1 MLSKNLVT
9 VMQFL
14 NFSPAFRPRNR
25 KTGITDPN
33 FLNFLKR
40 AAILIGSLCFVA
52 LSICAETP
60 QDRDKKAGLEVIAP
74 EEAGWSS
81 KKLEEAKAF
90 AEKINSAAVMVLYD
104 GKVFISWGNVTTKY
118 PIHSIRKPFL
128 SALYGIYWGRGKINL
143 KASLE
148 ELKIDDIPP
157 ALTQEEKKAS
167 VEDLLKSRSGVYHEA
182 AAESRDM
189 IGARPARGSHPHD
202 TFYYYN
208 NWDFNALG
216 TIFEQVTGAKIFEAF
231 QKEIAEPIGMEDFS
245 LNDCRYSYEE
255 DKSKHPAY
263 NFRMTARDMA
273 RFGLLYLRKG
283 NWNGRQIIPPEWI
296 EKSTKPYS
304 VVSEELGVGYGY
316 MWNVVLPGLGFSN
329 IVFDGKGGFYHT
341 GVGIHTL
348 SVLPEQKL
356 VYVYRYDTDGE
367 FQDPGEAT
375 VQLVAMIMNAR
386 LWK

>member
-1 MLSKNLVT
+1 MHSL
-9 VMQFL
+9 Q
-14 NFSPAFRPRNR
+14 R
-25 KTGITDPN
+25 KART
-33 FLNFLKR
+33 FKR
-40 AAILIGSLCFVA
+40 AAILIESLCLAV
-52 LSICAETP
+52 LSIYAEAP
-60 QDRDKKAGLEVIAP
+60 QVRDKTAGLEVISP
-74 EEAGWSS
+74 EDAGWSS

-90 AEKINSAAVMVLYD
+90 AEQVNSAAVMVLYD
-104 GKVFISWGNVTTKY
+104 GKVFISWGNVATKY
-118 PIHSIRKPFL
+118 SIHSIRKPLL

-143 KASLE
+143 SATLE

-157 ALTQEEKKAS
+157 VLTPEEKKAT

-189 IGARPARGSHPHD
+189 VEARPARGSHPHD

-208 NWDFNALG
+208 NWDFNVLG

-231 QKEIAEPIGMEDFS
+231 KKEIAEPIGMEDFS
-245 LNDCRYSYEE
+245 LDDCRYSYEE
-255 DKSKHPAY
+255 NKSKHPAY

-283 NWNGRQIIPPEWI
+283 NWNGRQIIPLEWI
-296 EKSTKPYS
+296 ERSKKAYS
-304 VVSEELGVGYGY
+304 IVSEEMGVGYGY

-329 IVFDGKGGFYHT
+329 IAFDGKGGFYHT

-348 SVLPEQKL
+348 AVLPEHKL

-367 FQDPGEAT
+367 YQDPGEAT
-375 VQLVAMIMNAR
+375 IRLVAMIMNAR
-386 LWK
+386 LSK